1 MNRSFKTLMEF
12 VDNKS
17 KITYSMILATIGEII
32 GLMPYYFI
40 AKIVGLVLKNDV
52 DLNYINYLIL
62 YSIFA
67 YIFKFLFTYKST
79 LISHSI
85 AFLALKNIRLKITN
99 KMSKVQM
106 GYILDKSVGEF
117 KNLIVDQVS
126 KLEDSIAHILPEFV
140 SDVIAPLCTIIYI
153 FMIDWRIGLASLV
166 SIPIGLL
173 FYIGLFNGYEQ
184 KMKDYTR
191 VSNNM
196 NSNLVEYINGIKVI
210 KMFSE
215 EKSSYKKFFTSVNDY
230 HQMTMNWWKQSWFW
244 NAASKAIMPSTLLFT
259 LPLSSY
265 FYMIGQITIETFLLS
280 IVLPLAFISPLLKI
294 TVFMEELSFIN
305 ESLSS
310 IKSFLDI
317 KEIQRPKEIVN
328 LNDEGF
334 EFNNVSFAYE
344 DENIIKNVSF
354 KTKTNG
360 MTAIVGPSGS
370 GKSTLAKLMAG
381 FWEANEGFIKYGG
394 VDVENISTKQLMDEI
409 SYVSQDNFLFDMSI
423 IENIKM
429 GKSDATYEEVIQ
441 ACKKANAHEFILSLK
456 NGYETTVGDAGGKL
470 SGGERQRITLARAIL
485 KDSKTII
492 LDEAT
497 AYADPETD
505 YLIQNAIRE
514 MIKNKNVIIIAHRL
528 ATIIGADQ
536 IIVLKDGQIEA
547 KNKHND
553 LMKSSILYKNL
564 WEKDAIMNRS
574 EVV

>member
-1 MNRSFKTLMEF
+1 MNSPFKTLMEF

-17 KITYSMILATIGEII
+17 KITFSMILATIGEII

-40 AKIVGLVLKNDV
+40 AKIVGLVLKNNV
-52 DLNYINYLIL
+52 DLNEINHLIF
-62 YSIFA
+62 YSILA
-67 YIFKFLFTYKST
+67 YIFKFLLTYKST
-79 LISHSI
+79 LMSHSI
-85 AFLALKNIRLKITN
+85 AFLALEKIRLKITN

-106 GYILDKSVGEF
+106 GYVLDKPVGEF

-140 SDVIAPLCTIIYI
+140 SDVIAPICTIIYI
-153 FMIDWRIGLASLV
+153 FIIDWKIGFASIA
-166 SIPIGLL
+166 SIPIGAL
-173 FYIGLFNGYEQ
+173 FYIGLFSGYEE
-184 KMKDYTR
+184 KMNNYTKA
-191 VSNNM
+191 SNNM

-215 EKSSYKKFFTSVNDY
+215 EKNSYEKFFASVNDY
-230 HQMTMNWWKQSWFW
+230 HKMTIGWWKQSWFW

-259 LPLSSY
+259 VPLGAY
-265 FYMIGQITIETFLLS
+265 LYMTKDITIEIFLLS

-294 TVFMEELSFIN
+294 TLFMEELTFIK
-305 ESLSS
+305 ESLKS
-310 IKSFLDI
+310 IKSFLDL
-317 KEIQRPKEIVN
+317 EEMQRPKVKVN

-334 EFNNVSFAYE
+334 EFKNVSFAYE
-344 DENIIKNVSF
+344 DKKIIKNVSF
-354 KTKTNG
+354 KTKTNQ

-381 FWEANEGFIKYGG
+381 FWEANEGSIKYGG
-394 VDVENISTKQLMDEI
+394 VDVKNISTKQLMDEI

-423 IENIKM
+423 IDNIKM
-429 GKSDATYEEVIQ
+429 GKSDATYEQVVQ
-441 ACKKANAHEFILSLK
+441 ACKKANCHKFILSLK
-456 NGYETTVGDAGGKL
+456 DGYKTTAGDAGGKL

-514 MIKNKNVIIIAHRL
+514 MIKNKNVIVIAHRL
-528 ATIIGADQ
+528 STIIGADQ

-547 KNKHND
+547 KNTHND
-553 LMKSSILYKNL
+553 LIKHSTIYKNL
-564 WEKDAIMNRS
+564 WEKDTLMNRS

>member
-1 MNRSFKTLMEF
+1 MKNSFSTLLDF
-12 VDNKS
+12 VDSKS
-17 KITYSMILATIGEII
+17 KITISMILATIGEII

-40 AKIVGLVLKNDV
+40 AKIVGLVLKNNI
-52 DLNYINYLIL
+52 DLNYINYLVF
-62 YSIFA
+62 YSILA
-67 YIFKFLFTYKST
+67 YVFKYLFTYKST
-79 LISHSI
+79 LMSHSI
-85 AFLALKNIRLKITN
+85 AFLALEKIRLTITN

-140 SDVIAPLCTIIYI
+140 SDVIAPVCTIIYI
-153 FMIDWRIGLASLV
+153 FIIDFRIGIASIA
-166 SIPIGLL
+166 SIPIGAL
-173 FYIGLFNGYEQ
+173 FYIGLFNGYEE
-184 KMKDYTR
+184 KMNNYTKS
-191 VSNNM
+191 SNNM

-215 EKSSYKKFFTSVNDY
+215 EKNSYKKFSTSVNDY
-230 HQMTMNWWKQSWFW
+230 HNMTMSWWKQSWFW

-259 LPLSSY
+259 VPLGAY
-265 FYMIGQITIETFLLS
+265 LYMIKDITIESFLLS

-294 TVFMEELSFIN
+294 TLFMEELTFIK
-305 ESLSS
+305 ESLNS
-310 IKSFLDI
+310 IKSFLDV
-317 KEIQRPKEIVN
+317 KDMKRPDEFVD
-328 LNDEGF
+328 LNSDGF
-334 EFNNVSFAYE
+334 EFENVSFAYE
-344 DENIIKNVSF
+344 DEKIIKDISF
-354 KTKTNG
+354 KTKTNA

-381 FWEANEGFIKYGG
+381 FWEVNEGSIKYGG
-394 VDVENISTKQLMDEI
+394 RDVKTIPIKQLMNEI

-423 IENIKM
+423 IDNIKM
-429 GKSDATYEEVIQ
+429 GKIDASYDEVVK
-441 ACKKANAHEFILSLK
+441 ACKKANCHDFILSLK
-456 NGYETTVGDAGGKL
+456 NGYETTAGDAGGKL

-514 MIKNKNVIIIAHRL
+514 MIKNKNVIVIAHRL

-547 KNKHND
+547 KNKHNN

-564 WEKDAIMNRS
+564 WEKDAIMNKS